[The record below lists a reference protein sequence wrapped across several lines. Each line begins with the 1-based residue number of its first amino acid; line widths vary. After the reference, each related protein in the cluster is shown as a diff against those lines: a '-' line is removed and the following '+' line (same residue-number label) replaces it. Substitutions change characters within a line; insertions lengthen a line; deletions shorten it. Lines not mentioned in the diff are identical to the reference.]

1 MQIGIPKEIKPL
13 EGRVALV
20 PDAAAELVA
29 QGHRVMLQHGAG
41 EASGYPDQAYSRHGI
56 VIVEDAETLYEGAQ
70 LIVKVKE
77 PVGPELDLLRA
88 DHLLFSFLHLAAEPE
103 LTRRLCEIGLTAIG
117 FETVEVN
124 GALPILAPMSNI
136 AGRIAVQWGARL
148 LGRPAGGKGILLG
161 GVAATGRSR
170 VVVIGA
176 GHAGGNAVRLA
187 ADIGAQVTVFDRK
200 PEKLET
206 MMAVAPN
213 VTARYPY
220 ASAVAEAVAAADLLV
235 GAVLVPGARAP
246 HVVSRQQVAAMEK
259 GSVIVDIAVDQGG
272 CVETTRPT
280 TWEAPV
286 FEAEGVLHFGVTNMP
301 GAVPRTASVALS
313 ASLMPWVQRLARPD
327 WQKDDVLLAAVNVR
341 AGQVVH
347 PALL

>member
-1 MQIGIPKEIKPL
+1 LASPK
-13 EGRVALV
+13 RSS
-20 PDAAAELVA
+20 
-29 QGHRVMLQHGAG
+29 AG

>member
-20 PDAAAELVA
+20 PEAAAELVA
-29 QGHRVMLQHGAG
+29 QGHRVLLQAGAG
-41 EASGYPDQAYSRHGI
+41 EASGYPDEAYRRHGVAI
-56 VIVEDAETLYEGAQ
+56 VADAEALYAGAR

-77 PVGPELDLLRA
+77 PVGPELGLLRD

-103 LTRRLCEIGLTAIG
+103 LIRRLCEIGLTAIG

-124 GALPILAPMSNI
+124 GSLPILAPMSNI

-161 GVAATGRSR
+161 GVATTGRGR

-176 GHAGGNAVRLA
+176 GHAGGNAVRIA
-187 ADIGAQVTVFDRK
+187 ADLGAQVTVFDRK

-213 VTARYPY
+213 ITARYPY
-220 ASAVAEAVAAADLLV
+220 ASAVADAVASADLLV

-246 HVVSRQQVAAMEK
+246 RVVGRELVAAMEA

-280 TWEAPV
+280 TWKAPV

-301 GAVPRTASVALS
+301 GAVPRTASIALS
-313 ASLMPWVQRLARPD
+313 ASLMPWVQRLAQPD

-341 AGQVVH
+341 SGRVVH

>member
-20 PDAAAELVA
+20 PEAAAELVA
-29 QGHRVMLQHGAG
+29 QGHRVLLQAGAG
-41 EASGYPDQAYSRHGI
+41 EASGYPDEAYRRHGVAI
-56 VIVEDAETLYEGAQ
+56 VADAEALYAGAR

-77 PVGPELDLLRA
+77 PVGPELGLLRD

-103 LTRRLCEIGLTAIG
+103 LIRRLCEIGLTAIG

-124 GALPILAPMSNI
+124 GSLPILAPMSNI

-161 GVAATGRSR
+161 GVATTGRGR

-176 GHAGGNAVRLA
+176 GHAGGNAVRIA
-187 ADIGAQVTVFDRK
+187 ADLGAQVTVFDRK

-213 VTARYPY
+213 ITARYPY
-220 ASAVAEAVAAADLLV
+220 ASAVADAVASADLLV
-235 GAVLVPGARAP
+235 GAVLALP
-246 HVVSRQQVAAMEK
+246 AMESEAK
-259 GSVIVDIAVDQGG
+259 AGS
-272 CVETTRPT
+272 
-280 TWEAPV
+280 
-286 FEAEGVLHFGVTNMP
+286 
-301 GAVPRTASVALS
+301 PR
-313 ASLMPWVQRLARPD
+313 
-327 WQKDDVLLAAVNVR
+327 
-341 AGQVVH
+341 
-347 PALL
+347 

>member
-1 MQIGIPKEIKPL
+1 MQIAIPKEIKPL

-20 PDAAAELVA
+20 PEAAAELVA
-29 QGHRVMLQHGAG
+29 QGHHVLLQAGAG
-41 EASGYPDQAYSRHGI
+41 VASGYPDEAYSRHGI
-56 VIVEDAETLYEGAQ
+56 AIAADAEALYAGAR

-77 PVGPELDLLRA
+77 PVGPELDLLRD

-103 LTRRLCEIGLTAIG
+103 LTRRLCEIGLTAIA

-124 GALPILAPMSNI
+124 GTLPILAPMSNI

-161 GVAATGRSR
+161 GVPTTGRGR

-176 GHAGGNAVRLA
+176 GHAGGNAVRIA
-187 ADIGAQVTVFDRK
+187 ADLGAQVTVFDRK

-213 VTARYPY
+213 ITARYPY
-220 ASAVAEAVAAADLLV
+220 ASAVADAVAAADLLV

-246 HVVSRQQVAAMEK
+246 RVVSRALVAAMEA

-301 GAVPRTASVALS
+301 GAVPRTASIALS
-313 ASLMPWVQRLARPD
+313 ASLMPWVQRLAQPD

-341 AGQVVH
+341 SGRVVH

>member
-1 MQIGIPKEIKPL
+1 MQIGIPKEIKPM

-20 PDAAAELVA
+20 PEAAAELVRA
-29 QGHRVMLQHGAG
+29 GHRVLLQEGAG
-41 EASGYPDQAYSRHGI
+41 EASGFEDEAYERHG
-56 VIVEDAETLYEGAQ
+56 VATVPDAETLYGESR

-77 PVGPELDLLRA
+77 PVGPELALLRR

-103 LTRRLCEIGLTAIG
+103 LTRRLCDIGLTAIG
-117 FETVEVN
+117 FETVEVD
-124 GALPILAPMSNI
+124 GTLPILAPMSNI

-148 LGRPAGGKGILLG
+148 LGRPAGGKGLLLG
-161 GVAATGRSR
+161 GVPATARGR

-176 GHAGGNAVRLA
+176 GHAGGHAVRVA
-187 ADIGAQVTVFDRK
+187 AALGAEVTVFDRK
-200 PEKLET
+200 AEKLEA

-220 ASAVAEAVAAADLLV
+220 AEAVAEAVAGADLLV
-235 GAVLVPGARAP
+235 GAVLVPGARTP
-246 HVVSRQQVAAMEK
+246 RLVSREQVATMEK

-286 FEAEGVLHFGVTNMP
+286 HHEEGVLHFGVTNMP
-301 GAVPRTASVALS
+301 GAVPKTASVALS
-313 ASLMPWVQRLARPD
+313 ASLTPWVLRLAREG
-327 WQKDDVLLAAVNVR
+327 WEKDDVLLAAVNVR
-341 AGQVVH
+341 DGEVVH
-347 PALL
+347 PALV